1 MGEFGE
7 IFKKVNGKQ
16 QLRDYAKS
24 HVLGFALLEAC
35 ILGLS
40 RKSLEILRLAV
51 QNRIYRRLKKQN
63 RELIV
68 SFVKQN
74 PIQKKNDHRKTI
86 WTIWLQG
93 MEEAPAVVR
102 KCYESMKNNLSN
114 WEIIVIT
121 EKNYANYITFPDYIM
136 DKYEK
141 GSISKPHF
149 ADLIRIELLAKY
161 GGTWLD
167 GTVYCSEFI
176 NGKHDFYL
184 DSDLFVFQNMKP
196 GLDGHCA
203 SISSWMITA
212 SAEQNIILLTQKLL
226 HNYWKNHNFAVDY
239 FILHYFF
246 QMAIEAYPEEWK
258 KVIPVSNSMPFVLLL
273 RLFDKY
279 DENIWNTVKEM
290 TCFHKLTHKFTEEQ
304 KNQQNVNGT
313 YYDVVLKKLIE
324 GER

>member
-1 MGEFGE
+1 M
-7 IFKKVNGKQ
+7 
-16 QLRDYAKS
+16 
-24 HVLGFALLEAC
+24 
-35 ILGLS
+35 
-40 RKSLEILRLAV
+40 
-51 QNRIYRRLKKQN
+51 
-63 RELIV
+63 
-68 SFVKQN
+68 
-74 PIQKKNDHRKTI
+74 
-86 WTIWLQG
+86 
-93 MEEAPAVVR
+93 
-102 KCYESMKNNLSN
+102 
-114 WEIIVIT
+114 
-121 EKNYANYITFPDYIM
+121 
-136 DKYEK
+136 
-141 GSISKPHF
+141 
-149 ADLIRIELLAKY
+149 
-161 GGTWLD
+161 D